1 MMLVDVLQK
10 LMWSRKKKIDNLIN
24 DIEGKMLVMPKGR
37 IRIDKHKGT
46 KCFYHIKNSDNNNGT
61 RLGAKDTELIQQLV
75 QKNYLQKVLTTARKE
90 KAAIDSFV
98 AKYPEN
104 TVEEIYGLFSED
116 RRALIKPVFPDVEEY
131 AKDWQNEPF
140 EGKKIEEGIYTF
152 TTVKGERVRSKSEK
166 IIADALALNGIPYK
180 YECPLKTGMTVIHPD
195 FTILRKSDLKIF
207 YWEHCGKTDDP
218 DYYSKHIVRRTSLY
232 AEAGIVVG
240 KGLYMTFESS
250 KIPLDTVIV
259 DQIINELK

>member
-1 MMLVDVLQK
+1 MMINDLKKQIY
-10 LMWSRKKKIDNLIN
+10 SRKNKIDNLIRN
-24 DIEGKMLVMPKGR
+24 IENKLLKMPLGR
-37 IRIDKHKGT
+37 IRIDKRNSGT
-46 KCFYHIKNSDNNNGT
+46 YYYVVQSEDNNNGT

-140 EGKKIEEGIYTF
+140 EGKKIEEGVYTF

-195 FTILRKSDLKIF
+195 FTILRKSDLKVF